1 MVINMPVF
9 RNLGFHSLFRLLC
22 IMMRKSDPIDLF
34 MDWYNNRRP
43 HQSPDFENL
52 ETPARAF
59 ARKMPPAG
67 ETVID
72 EQTGEKYDVR
82 QGGGV
87 NYF

>member
-1 MVINMPVF
+1 
-9 RNLGFHSLFRLLC
+9 
-22 IMMRKSDPIDLF
+22 MMRKSDPIDLF

-82 QGGGV
+82 QGG
-87 NYF
+87 